1 MHADKRDKTPIRPE
15 EQRNKDELW
24 KQFKAQFRAE
34 VREAQKRGELPE
46 TKDDK

>member
-1 MHADKRDKTPIRPE
+1 MHADKPDKTPISPE
-15 EQRNKDELW
+15 EQRKKDELW

-46 TKDDK
+46 TKDAA